1 MDNFYIN
8 FVEKVSQDGFFKTTF
23 YRLICKW
30 FGHKW
35 RPLFK
40 IKSTSHSTRK
50 ASGITEED
58 EKNTLFVCRCGEQ
71 IDFDQ
76 HKSLIRDEKLSK
88 ILK

>member
-8 FVEKVSQDGFFKTTF
+8 FVEKVSQKGFFKSVF
-23 YRLICKW
+23 YKLRCKW

-35 RPLFK
+35 ISVLPLL
-40 IKSTSHSTRK
+40 TY
-50 ASGITEED
+50 ATEDE
-58 EKNTLFVCRCGEQ
+58 EKNTLFICKCGEQ